1 MTRRAW
7 MAAALAAAV
16 TLGAAGVGAQGSEK
30 YVGRLS
36 RVPIAGPND
45 AQHVAGRGTVT
56 ATLTGSTLTVSGSF
70 EDLVA
75 PATVAR
81 LHRGVAKGA
90 RGPALADLMLTT
102 GATKGTITGTVKL
115 PAADVEALKAGRLY
129 VQVHSERG
137 LPKED
142 GSTLW
147 GWLLR

>member
-1 MTRRAW
+1 
-7 MAAALAAAV
+7 
-16 TLGAAGVGAQGSEK
+16 
-30 YVGRLS
+30 
-36 RVPIAGPND
+36 
-45 AQHVAGRGTVT
+45 
-56 ATLTGSTLTVSGSF
+56 
-70 EDLVA
+70 
-75 PATVAR
+75 
-81 LHRGVAKGA
+81 
-90 RGPALADLMLTT
+90 MLTT